1 MQDGLVLR
9 QTSDLDH
16 QYLKQNI
23 RRYVED
29 PQDMQ
34 EVQDIRWKQPGYED
48 MKNEPITANSAASDQ
63 FGVHQRVALDHT
75 VTRDAAMQVRV

>member
-9 QTSDLDH
+9 QTSDLDDQH
-16 QYLKQNI
+16 LKQDI

-34 EVQDIRWKQPGYED
+34 EVQDTRWNQ
-48 MKNEPITANSAASDQ
+48 A
-63 FGVHQRVALDHT
+63 
-75 VTRDAAMQVRV
+75 

>member
-9 QTSDLDH
+9 QTSDLDD

-34 EVQDIRWKQPGYED
+34 EVQDTRWNKALHKN
-48 MKNEPITANSAASDQ
+48 MKKRSLMHVVCMRRIHLVGPPR
-63 FGVHQRVALDHT
+63 G
-75 VTRDAAMQVRV
+75 TRL

>member
-1 MQDGLVLR
+1 MQDGLVLW
-9 QTSDLDH
+9 QTSDLDD

-34 EVQDIRWKQPGYED
+34 EVQDIIWNK
-48 MKNEPITANSAASDQ
+48 
-63 FGVHQRVALDHT
+63 ALHKK
-75 VTRDAAMQVRV
+75 

>member
-9 QTSDLDH
+9 QTSDLDD

-34 EVQDIRWKQPGYED
+34 EVQDIIWNK
-48 MKNEPITANSAASDQ
+48 
-63 FGVHQRVALDHT
+63 ALHKK
-75 VTRDAAMQVRV
+75 